1 VSNAA
6 LDRIGRI
13 GLWSAL
19 PVNSDLGFVRELA
32 GEVEELGYG
41 ALWYPEAIGRESL
54 SVGALLLS
62 WTSTLGIGTSIMNIW
77 ARDAT
82 AAVSGAKTLESAF
95 PGRFVQGLGVSHSH
109 VAAARGHDYAKPL
122 AAMRAYLDGMDAAPF
137 GAVQP
142 AEETPRM
149 IAALAPRMLE
159 LARDRTSGSIPYL
172 VPPEHTAYARERL
185 GPDSCLAVEQAVILT
200 EDSGAG
206 RAQAGAFVAF
216 YLRAE
221 NYVNNLK
228 RLGWGDDDLDGD
240 GSDKLADALVA
251 VGEEDAIRRR
261 VQAHFDAG
269 ADHVC
274 IQPLISREATSEELG
289 LYRDQVRRLAA
300 ALRDL

>member
-1 VSNAA
+1 VSNVA
-6 LDRIGRI
+6 LERIGRI

-19 PVNSDLGFVRELA
+19 PVNSDLGFVRDLVGEL
-32 GEVEELGYG
+32 EELGYG

-62 WTSTLGIGTSIMNIW
+62 WTQKLGIGTSIMNIW
-77 ARDAT
+77 ARDAN
-82 AAVSGAKTLESAF
+82 AATSGAKTLETAF

-109 VAAARGHDYAKPL
+109 VAAARGHEYAKPL
-122 AAMRAYLDGMDAAPF
+122 ATMRAYLDAMDAAPF
-137 GAVQP
+137 GAVPP

-172 VPPEHTAYARERL
+172 VPPEHTAYAREKL

-200 EDSGAG
+200 DDSGAEREHARG
-206 RAQAGAFVAF
+206 FVAF
-216 YLRAE
+216 YLGAE

-228 RLGWGDDDLDGD
+228 RLGWADEDLDGE
-240 GSDKLADALVA
+240 GSDKLVDALVA
-251 VGEEDAIRRR
+251 VGDEDAIRQR

-274 IQPLISREATSEELG
+274 IQPLIGRQATSEELD